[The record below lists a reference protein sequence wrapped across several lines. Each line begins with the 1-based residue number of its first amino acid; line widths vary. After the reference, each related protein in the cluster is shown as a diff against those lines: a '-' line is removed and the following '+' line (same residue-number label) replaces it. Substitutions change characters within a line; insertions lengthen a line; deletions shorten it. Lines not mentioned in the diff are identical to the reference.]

1 MRANPLRGAL
11 PWSPLIAPRAPRC
24 RSSPGAKVLLV
35 LASGRAQPVW
45 CRGAGH
51 AAINGFVQFRCAIH
65 SPLSICP
72 RLKTLL
78 KKPHTSPCEPLTESS
93 GHATHRKGTAC
104 EQHEQ
109 TAKAARHAPR
119 RGKVE
124 RRGRGN
130 TGHRARAHARHT
142 GMPRVRARRGPSRC
156 CTVYGDAPQAAPAV
170 GWLEAG
176 ALCVSSTEYGCG
188 VRMRRRAHDT
198 HARKAQGKITAP
210 FGGACG
216 RRTSFPILFARS
228 EASRTYA
235 RRALRD
241 DGKHGL

>member
-1 MRANPLRGAL
+1 M
-11 PWSPLIAPRAPRC
+11 
-24 RSSPGAKVLLV
+24 
-35 LASGRAQPVW
+35 
-45 CRGAGH
+45 
-51 AAINGFVQFRCAIH
+51 
-65 SPLSICP
+65 
-72 RLKTLL
+72 
-78 KKPHTSPCEPLTESS
+78 
-93 GHATHRKGTAC
+93 
-104 EQHEQ
+104 
-109 TAKAARHAPR
+109 
-119 RGKVE
+119 E

-198 HARKAQGKITAP
+198 HTGSTKEEDH
-210 FGGACG
+210 GALW
-216 RRTSFPILFARS
+216 RRMWAAHQLPHALAARS

-241 DGKHGL
+241 DGKHGTWGAVDMQGERGNTQWESRGGPSWRSSLLVGDEQALLQALGKKARSGR